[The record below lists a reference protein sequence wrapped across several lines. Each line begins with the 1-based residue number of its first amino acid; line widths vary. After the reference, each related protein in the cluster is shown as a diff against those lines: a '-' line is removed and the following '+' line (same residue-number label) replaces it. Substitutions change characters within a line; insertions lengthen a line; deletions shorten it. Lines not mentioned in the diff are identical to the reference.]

1 MLYSAVTNVWKVGDF
16 GLTAPGTSTKA
27 LTTRYAAGTP
37 CYRAPELLQ
46 ECSEYNNKAD
56 IFAIGCILFELVT
69 NGKKAFASDHIIHEY
84 STTHLPIELP
94 TGHLDSGL
102 KQEVDNIIHATLAI
116 TPSKRPSADFL
127 QQYFSRNRAI
137 SIGHIC
143 RERGDYKISINAYK
157 QAFAE
162 GSMDQEALKGLGD
175 SYQAIGKHTEA
186 IGAYERAINRGFNHP
201 CVFLELGKVFFAK
214 GDYQAAIDRYKKA
227 LKDSST
233 EELFLRL
240 GDTYTAKGCNDKAI
254 QTFTDAVKR
263 FSNRSIMYEKLGK
276 AYAAAGSLDE
286 AIKWY
291 DRGINISS
299 SSLNTSSLVTAR
311 ADACKA
317 RDVVIKKRRKSKKLT
332 KTSSSNR
339 NHRRSRSS
347 DSGLFSNGFDSGS
360 GYDDDPRRRSWLS
373 INTLSK
379 SGLESRLTP
388 DTLAG

>member
-1 MLYSAVTNVWKVGDF
+1 M
-16 GLTAPGTSTKA
+16 TAPGTSKKA
-27 LTTRYAAGTP
+27 LTTRYASGTP

-46 ECSEYNNKAD
+46 EFSEYNNKAD

-84 STTHLPIELP
+84 ATTHLPIEVP
-94 TGHLDSGL
+94 TSNLDTGL
-102 KQEVDNIIHATLAI
+102 KHEVDEIIHATLAI
-116 TPSKRPSADFL
+116 NHSKRPSADL
-127 QQYFSRNRAI
+127 LEQYFSRNRAM

-143 RERGDYKISINAYK
+143 RERGDYTISISAYK

-162 GSMDQEALKGLGD
+162 GSMDQEAFKGLGD

-201 CVFLELGKVFFAK
+201 CVFLELGKMFFAR

-233 EELFLRL
+233 EELWLRL
-240 GDTYTAKGCNDKAI
+240 GDAYTAKGCNDKAI
-254 QTFTDAVKR
+254 QTFKDAVKK
-263 FSNRSIMYEKLGK
+263 FPNRSIMYEKLGK
-276 AYAAAGSLDE
+276 AHTAAGKFDA

-291 DRGINISS
+291 ERGINVCSS
-299 SSLNTSSLVTAR
+299 SRNTSSLVIAQ

-317 RDVVIKKRRKSKKLT
+317 RDVVVGPKERRVSNKLT
-332 KTSSSNR
+332 KTSSNNR
-339 NHRRSRSS
+339 THRRSRGS
-347 DSGLFSNGFDSGS
+347 DSSLVSNGLDSGS
-360 GYDDDPRRRSWLS
+360 GCDDDPRRRSGLS
-373 INTLSK
+373 INTLAK

-388 DTLAG
+388 DIEGKFLAR